1 MNHLAALLAGG
12 LVRDPLAKARE
23 GGADQAQEMPAAAY
37 RLLLKGST
45 EKRYTL
51 GVAYPANRADIAVGM
66 DSHRDFVGASA
77 LEEAAW
83 SFLRKG
89 ATIGLHHQDGTE
101 GHGVVVESYLWP
113 GDDWPQ
119 PNGYVVRKGDWLV
132 ACVWDEPTWA
142 LIKSGKIT
150 GFSPQGKAARRRP
163 SPAAVAALRH

>member
-1 MNHLAALLAGG
+1 MRLANLIAQG
-12 LVRDPLAKARE
+12 LNPLAKARE
-23 GGADQAQEMPAAAY
+23 NDADDQAQAVPVAAY
-37 RLLLKGST
+37 HLLKASA
-45 EKRYTL
+45 ERRYSL
-51 GVAYPANRADIAVGM
+51 GVAYPANRADVAVGM

-113 GDDWPQ
+113 ADDWPQ

-163 SPAAVAALRH
+163 SPAALAALRH